1 MSNAKSAPTVPA
13 TVPARV
19 RAPRRSHA
27 ERSAATREHL
37 LAATLDVVRTRT
49 VAGASMFEVAKAAG
63 VTPGA
68 LQHHFGTKAELML
81 QVVERLLLEQDGAAV
96 PWPSATLPLPRRAR
110 AYVDALWSTLYEPE
124 RFLAAW
130 ALYFGSVDDD
140 AVRAR
145 IVARRRTVSATMHRR
160 FRATFPEAGEAP
172 GVDAFVDLLLS
183 ALRGLGVVRLF
194 GPVPRDVE
202 RQLQALASTI
212 ELHCAAVPAP
222 VRPRRPRSPSRG
234 SR

>member
-1 MSNAKSAPTVPA
+1 MSNAKAGASPI
-13 TVPARV
+13 ART
-19 RAPRRSHA
+19 RPPRRSHA
-27 ERSAATREHL
+27 ERSAATREQL
-37 LAATLDVVRTRT
+37 LAATVEVVRTRS

-81 QVVERLLLEQDGAAV
+81 QVVERLLVEQDGAAV
-96 PWPSATLPLPRRAR
+96 PWPSAALPLPGRAR
-110 AYVDALWSTLYEPE
+110 AYVDALWTTLYEPE

-130 ALYFGSVDDD
+130 ALYFGSVEDA

-160 FRATFPEAGEAP
+160 FRAIFPEAADAP

-202 RQLQALASTI
+202 RQLSALASTI
-212 ELHCAAVPAP
+212 ELHCAAVAAPAP
-222 VRPRRPRSPSRG
+222 LRRARPPSRG
-234 SR
+234 LR